1 MFREAK
7 IEKPVIFAALEEALC
22 RAFFD

>member
-22 RAFFD
+22 RASLD